1 MLRAQRRYAAHG
13 VLQSREHSDSHGLAV
28 VNDTDSRA
36 GRIRSWSRMRTVRL
50 TLFRL
55 QC

>member
-13 VLQSREHSDSHGLAV
+13 VLQSREHSDSHLAV

-50 TLFRL
+50 TLSCL